1 MTESLHQ
8 KPSEVNQNLRHSI
21 DSQNIIETAESTVEE
36 RKNFSEWYYRT
47 IGESNPNCTNATQAK
62 PIPNKTSSPA
72 NVTYLA
78 KNQED
83 TSFKSCSGK

>member
-36 RKNFSEWYYRT
+36 RESFNKWYYNK
-47 IGESNPNCTNATQAK
+47 IGESNQIVPKQPK
-62 PIPNKTSSPA
+62 QSRHLIRLPHEPMSP
-72 NVTYLA
+72 
-78 KNQED
+78 
-83 TSFKSCSGK
+83 SCSETNGT